1 MTDTTTKN
9 TTSKAV
15 NGSASSKAF
24 PNLCSSVI
32 PLKAVKRTITI
43 NPINPTAAT
52 LKARAKIKI
61 KATKN

>member
-1 MTDTTTKN
+1 MTDTITKN

-32 PLKAVKRTITI
+32 PLKAVKRTTVSY
-43 NPINPTAAT
+43 TH
-52 LKARAKIKI
+52 LRAPRDHQPSRMPSS
-61 KATKN
+61 A